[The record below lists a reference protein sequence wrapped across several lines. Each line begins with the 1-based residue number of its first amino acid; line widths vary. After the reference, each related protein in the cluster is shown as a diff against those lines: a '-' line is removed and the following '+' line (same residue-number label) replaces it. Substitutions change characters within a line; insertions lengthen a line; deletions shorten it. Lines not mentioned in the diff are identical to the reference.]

1 MADFKTALET
11 LAKGDM
17 DIEVFSK
24 QLSKLL
30 DQKPEFAPK
39 MLTELD
45 EIYGQKKINDQTYA
59 HLKRQINQ
67 YRRAH
72 ATKTESGAEKAVDD
86 STVFVQEDNIA
97 AQKKAPQATPDP
109 DATQVVEKN
118 DQPATAGFDVTGSG
132 ADLSAVDVD
141 ISVSG
146 GTDSV
151 TSATGP
157 TGTEWSDPSASGQ
170 ADTSNLGPGSVI
182 KQQLPCY

>member
-24 QLSKLL
+24 QLTKLL

-45 EIYGQKKINDQTYA
+45 EIHDQKKINDQTYA
-59 HLKRQINQ
+59 QLKRQINQ

-72 ATKTESGAEKAVDD
+72 ATKTESGAGEAAGD
-86 STVFVQEDNIA
+86 STVFAQEDNIA
-97 AQKKAPQATPDP
+97 AQEKAPQATPD
-109 DATQVVEKN
+109 ATQVLEKN
-118 DQPATAGFDVTGSG
+118 DQSAAAGFDVTGSG

-141 ISVSG
+141 ISVAGS
-146 GTDSV
+146 TSTV

-157 TGTEWSDPSASGQ
+157 TGTEWSDPSAGGTDR
-170 ADTSNLGPGSVI
+170 ATVAPW
-182 KQQLPCY
+182 C